1 MTSVPPSSRLTY
13 IDWMRGVA
21 CLLMFQIHGYD
32 AWLSPDARTTA
43 FFAWAR
49 VFGGFA
55 APAFLFLAGVSVA
68 FVTDKLQ
75 SRGHRPSEI
84 AAITIRR
91 GAVILGLGLL
101 LRLQGFVF
109 SLGGAPWED
118 VFRVDILNIIGL
130 SMILMGLM
138 CGVVPAQ
145 PLMKTGRPESF
156 RVRLAVVS
164 AAIGMAL
171 SMLAPPLWTTWRPR
185 WLPWPIESY
194 INGVHNLNQPQS
206 WLFPIFPWGAFA
218 FAGMAA
224 GLIFT
229 LDAAKRRQARTILLA
244 AAAGGAIVLVA
255 RYLDANGPAIYSVYD
270 FWRTSPNYFLIRLGI
285 LLMFLPAAYW
295 WCRWIVGSR
304 QSSPLVLLGRHSM
317 LVYWV
322 HLIFVYGALPI
333 VPRGT
338 ATVAHA
344 SYGVIAVS
352 IGMYVLALAWSR
364 WETVRGHRT
373 VGAGL

>member
-21 CLLMFQIHGYD
+21 CLLMFEIHGYD
-32 AWLSPDARTTA
+32 AWLSPEARTTS

-55 APAFLFLAGVSVA
+55 APAFLFLAGVSLA

-75 SRGHRPSEI
+75 SRGYSPSQI
-84 AAITIRR
+84 AAITVRR

-109 SLGGAPWED
+109 SLGRAPWED
-118 VFRVDILNIIGL
+118 LFRVDILNIIGL
-130 SMILMGLM
+130 SMILIGLM
-138 CGVVPAQ
+138 SWLVLAHPRI
-145 PLMKTGRPESF
+145 RPGNF
-156 RVRLAVVS
+156 RVPLAVIS
-164 AAIGMAL
+164 AVIGIAM

-185 WLPWPIESY
+185 WLPWPVESY
-194 INGVHNLNQPQS
+194 INGVHNLDVPQS

-229 LDAAKRRQARTILLA
+229 SGVAKRHHARTILLS
-244 AAAGGAIVLVA
+244 AAGGGAFILAA
-255 RYLDANGPAIYSVYD
+255 RYMDAHGPAVYSVYD

-285 LLMFLPAAYW
+285 LLMFLTPAYW

-304 QSSPLVLLGRHSM
+304 QSSPLILLGRHSM

-322 HLIFVYGALPI
+322 HLIFVYGALPVI
-333 VPRGT
+333 PRGT
-338 ATVAHA
+338 ATIVSA
-344 SYGVIAVS
+344 SYAVIAVS
-352 IGMYVLALAWSR
+352 AGMYVLALAWSR
-364 WETVRGHRT
+364 SKNRGASTLTER
-373 VGAGL
+373 ARP